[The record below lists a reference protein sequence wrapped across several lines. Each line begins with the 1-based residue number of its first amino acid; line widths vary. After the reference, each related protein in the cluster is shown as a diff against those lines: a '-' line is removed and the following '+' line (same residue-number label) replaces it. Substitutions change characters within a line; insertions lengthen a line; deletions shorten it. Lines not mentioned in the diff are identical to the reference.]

1 VGNATFPPPS
11 ANVPYPEAS
20 EVRIGQDW
28 YALSSNFLPGT
39 HFTWGLN
46 LRSLNRTETL
56 AQASLLG
63 DTFQGARAASL
74 RNITDVTLELVEVGN
89 EPDLYSN
96 TAVPGVVEYTTWTPS
111 TYSSTWSEYEKGVM
125 GFMDFSGTTRFQTGA
140 LGAGETWRPFNV
152 RSVLEAGLLDDPD
165 VRNKTTVFSQHLYTG
180 VFAAGMS
187 ITPGQLMEKRNVR
200 QIVAQRGND
209 IVAARRASL
218 TYVLGETNSY
228 AKCVRVSYNRVTC
241 GVSPLCP
248 LAE

>member
-1 VGNATFPPPS
+1 MLTSLSLAASEDRSLVDLSYQVGNATFPPPS

-20 EVRIGQDW
+20 EVRVGQDW

-63 DTFQGARAASL
+63 DTFQGSRAGA
-74 RNITDVTLELVEVGN
+74 DVTLELVEIGN
-89 EPDLYSN
+89 EPDLYST
-96 TAVPGVVEYTTWTPS
+96 TAVPGVVAYPTWTPGN
-111 TYSSTWSEYEKGVM
+111 YSSTWSEYAKAVM
-125 GFMDFSGTTRFQTGA
+125 GVMDFSGPRLQTGA
-140 LGAGETWRPFNV
+140 LAAGETWRPFNV
-152 RSVLEAGLLDDPD
+152 RSLLEAGLLDDP
-165 VRNKTTVFSQHLYTG
+165 VVGNKTTVFSQHLYSG

-187 ITPGQLMEKRNVR
+187 ITPGQLMDKKNVR

-209 IVAARRASL
+209 IVAAKKAGL

-228 AKCVRVSYNRVTC
+228 AKYV
-241 GVSPLCP
+241 
-248 LAE
+248 